1 MKRFLTTIIL
11 FGCILSGALVA
22 VEWADRREEH
32 ALGMRRIRA
41 RALRWA
47 VYCLLVMALC
57 LFFDDGSAQFI
68 YFQF

>member
-1 MKRFLTTIIL
+1 
-11 FGCILSGALVA
+11 
-22 VEWADRREEH
+22 
-32 ALGMRRIRA
+32 MRRIRP

-47 VYCLLVMALC
+47 VYCLLIMALC